1 MHQLTKHKTNHSMYS
16 FAFHVIS
23 STLGLSML
31 VMGLLSRGNPRGV
44 RLWSRVLGFDGEPR
58 QEAEEQGEFRP
69 LIRLQGQWQQ
79 KMLFQSDYKLRFF
92 PENCLSV
99 VKTSQYYSLCSSV
112 ASLPNKQWPKNNQ
125 TSRDCLLVVKQIN
138 TVKQSILTNNGQRI
152 IKHPGIIC

>member
-69 LIRLQGQWQQ
+69 LIRLQGQ
-79 KMLFQSDYKLRFF
+79 
-92 PENCLSV
+92 
-99 VKTSQYYSLCSSV
+99 
-112 ASLPNKQWPKNNQ
+112 
-125 TSRDCLLVVKQIN
+125 
-138 TVKQSILTNNGQRI
+138 
-152 IKHPGIIC
+152 